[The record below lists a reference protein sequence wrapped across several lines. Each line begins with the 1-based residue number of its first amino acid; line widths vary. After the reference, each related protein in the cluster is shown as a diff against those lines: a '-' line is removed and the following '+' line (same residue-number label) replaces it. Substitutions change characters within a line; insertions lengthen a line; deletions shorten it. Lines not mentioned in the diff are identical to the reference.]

1 MQDKRFQVFISS
13 TFEDLKGERRAV
25 QDVVITTV
33 DFPVQME
40 SFPAADEDQTQF
52 IYSLIDK
59 CDYYVLIIAGRYGTV
74 AEDGISYTHQEFRY
88 AVQIGVPV
96 LVLLHGNLGQ
106 IPVERTET
114 TEAGRERLK
123 AFINE
128 ACTRR
133 LRKTWTTLDELKL
146 CVREALDH
154 AKATKPRAGWVR
166 GDMVAT
172 VEALEELNE
181 VRRENARLR
190 AQLDRSSVELNFPEI
205 PTIDSS
211 IDIGLFQNNRSLTG
225 TALSTAKIRTTWAQ
239 AFPLVK
245 RSLIWE
251 MGYEGFS
258 IEVEGSCIQVGSA
271 LAQEVS
277 KCDIGTC
284 FRISRGDLDRLTAYY
299 IEAGLMAEEGHEGPF
314 TDLAAKFAR
323 RLLLVES
330 EEASFELV
338 SGSVEIVQTSSSV
351 DDEIPF

>member
-1 MQDKRFQVFISS
+1 MTMQTS
-13 TFEDLKGERRAV
+13 RRAFLSGLGL
-25 QDVVITTV
+25 VIGV
-33 DFPVQME
+33 ALAPRGF
-40 SFPAADEDQTQF
+40 AADALERGD
-52 IYSLIDK
+52 L
-59 CDYYVLIIAGRYGTV
+59 AGAPGVPAFNAFVRVATDGTV
-74 AEDGISYTHQEFRY
+74 TVLSKHIEFGQGPYTGLATLVAEE
-88 AVQIGVPV
+88 
-96 LVLLHGNLGQ
+96 
-106 IPVERTET
+106 
-114 TEAGRERLK
+114 
-123 AFINE
+123 
-128 ACTRR
+128 
-133 LRKTWTTLDELKL
+133 LDADWAQ
-146 CVREALDH
+146 VRAAAAPADDKIDH

-181 VRRENARLR
+181 VRRENARFR

-211 IDIGLFQNNRSLTG
+211 IDIVLFQNNRSLTG
-225 TALSTAKIRTTWAQ
+225 AALSSAKIRTTWAQ

-284 FRISRGDLDRLTAYY
+284 FRISRGDLDRLIAYY
-299 IEAGLMAEEGHEGPF
+299 IEAGLMAEEGHEMPF

-330 EEASFELV
+330 KEASFELV